1 MGAIFVLVESNVIA
15 VASTSNAVSAFIF
28 VVVPLRLIVDDALI
42 LLVVEFALIVVPS
55 ISTVV
60 ASKSTVTAL
69 TLKLISE
76 SMLKLPS
83 VVRLTVE
90 PYISVCIPSIRLS
103 IVLPYLSVT
112 APLIEL
118 SNLSPYVSVT
128 ASL

>member
-1 MGAIFVLVESNVIA
+1 MFVLEESKVIA
-15 VASTSNAVSAFIF
+15 VASTSNAVFAFIF

-42 LLVVEFALIVVPS
+42 LLVVEFVLIVVPS

-60 ASKSTVTAL
+60 ASKSKVTAL

-103 IVLPYLSVT
+103 IVPPYLSVT

-118 SNLSPYVSVT
+118 SNLSPYVSVV
-128 ASL
+128 APL